1 MQEQPDLLKLPK
13 RTTVMQLIHEVH
25 EVQVHAVQVLVHEVQ
40 VHEVHVVQ
48 VKVLYACVLSELLR
62 VTTCGGPH
70 VAVGL

>member
-1 MQEQPDLLKLPK
+1 
-13 RTTVMQLIHEVH
+13 MQLIHEVH
-25 EVQVHAVQVLVHEVQ
+25 EVQVHEVQVHEVQ
-40 VHEVHVVQ
+40 VHEVHEVQ